1 MRRLRYEDLVW
12 TPEDRATCAKWR
24 RRVLVFYGCAGL
36 ILFATFGAY
45 RLIKEGPGQT
55 IAAIASAVMS
65 PQSGAPRPP
74 QP

>member
-12 TPEDRATCAKWR
+12 TPEDRATYAKWR

-36 ILFATFGAY
+36 ILLATFGAY
-45 RLIKEGPGQT
+45 RLIKDGPGRM
-55 IAAIASAVMS
+55 IGAITSAVML
-65 PQSGAPRPP
+65 PQNDAARPP